1 MENRIE
7 EINGVINIIHS
18 LCEKS
23 EITLV
28 PYKTKNGIYVTGVH
42 DNTTNKTYI
51 LTLSNS
57 N

>member
-7 EINGVINIIHS
+7 EINSVINIIHS

-23 EITLV
+23 EIALV
-28 PYKTKNGIYVTGVH
+28 PYKTKNGVYVTGIH

>member
-7 EINGVINIIHS
+7 EINGVINIIQS
-18 LCEKS
+18 LCEQNK
-23 EITLV
+23 IALI
-28 PYKTKNGIYVTGVH
+28 PYKTKSGIYVTGVH

-51 LTLSNS
+51 LTLDNS